1 MKNIFK
7 IILNNKKW
15 KKTKLFKCMNKIKN
29 NGKSNNKFM
38 KMIIISKKKKKQSQL
53 ILKINKKVI
62 KIKLRF

>member
-29 NGKSNNKFM
+29 NGKYNNKFM
-38 KMIIISKKKKKQSQL
+38 KMIIISKKKKK
-53 ILKINKKVI
+53 
-62 KIKLRF
+62 